1 MKTRRL
7 YRKLNCNNN
16 KGQLIVE
23 YVLLLSIS
31 AIIAGIIVS
40 KLASR
45 NEDDPGAI
53 IKGWSAVIKAIG
65 TDKPDS
71 CFKPSCQ

>member
-1 MKTRRL
+1 MKT
-7 YRKLNCNNN
+7 KAINNKSIFNN

-23 YVLLLSIS
+23 YILLLSIS
-31 AIIAGIIVS
+31 AVIAAIVVS
-40 KLASR
+40 KLGSR

-53 IKGWSAVIKAIG
+53 IKGWSAVIKSIG
-65 TDKPDS
+65 EDKADS